1 MNKIML
7 PIAALVTLSIGLVIA
22 SMVYIHTT
30 KSPDIQPRE
39 DEKSAQH
46 SYDMPKFVPAVWL
59 RGH

>member
-1 MNKIML
+1 ML

-22 SMVYIHTT
+22 SMVYIHST
-30 KSPDIQPRE
+30 KFPDIQPQE